1 MPVDG
6 SLAPSTPPFGG
17 RPLLTAHPP
26 LPPAAAPRETITTAT
41 KRRES
46 EMLPLKLKCRY
57 ASLVCLPKG
66 GSAGG
71 GGAGYA
77 HVKAAAVSDLPEL
90 RYCYY

>member
-1 MPVDG
+1 
-6 SLAPSTPPFGG
+6 
-17 RPLLTAHPP
+17 
-26 LPPAAAPRETITTAT
+26 
-41 KRRES
+41 
-46 EMLPLKLKCRY
+46 MLPLKLKCRY